1 MKTFVLFLISML
13 FLSITQSHAQNEGAQ
28 EIGGIRAG
36 YHIASMVENGS
47 KPDSASRKESF
58 YFGLYREQNISK
70 YFYYGAGLE
79 YFQNGLKYT
88 GDSKRILHTISI
100 PINAKF
106 KIGPAFALGG
116 AAANFKVAERIKIG
130 DNSHEPSEE
139 NKSNWFDVP
148 VFLGAGV
155 TVLFITV
162 EARYHWGLIE
172 VRDGL
177 HNRYFQL
184 GAAISF

>member
-1 MKTFVLFLISML
+1 MKKIILSLLTML
-13 FLSITQSHAQNEGAQ
+13 VCTYYTHAQNDDKQ

-36 YHIASMVENGS
+36 YHIASMVEKGN
-47 KPDSASRKESF
+47 KPDSASRNESF
-58 YFGLYREQNISK
+58 YVGFFREQNISK

-79 YFQNGLKYT
+79 YFQNGIKYS
-88 GDSKRILHTISI
+88 GDRELVLHTISI

-106 KIGPAFALGG
+106 KIGPAFALAG
-116 AAANFKVAERIKIG
+116 AAANFKVAERIKTG
-130 DNSHEPSEE
+130 DSSMEPPDE

-162 EARYHWGLIE
+162 EARYHWGLLD
-172 VRDGL
+172 VNNGL

-184 GAAISF
+184 GAAVSF